1 MLICDNPPPVTV
13 VLDPGDDLV
22 HTRAALAAHAPEDG
36 RLTVHPT
43 PGTDSVLTL
52 AYDVLAALDKP
63 VPLAGY
69 RQLDTTPAWVL
80 AAAWILATHTSH
92 LMLLRAHFLTPH
104 RLRAVLQLRQRTG
117 LRVILVC
124 HTRHVP
130 APLERGLAAVPH
142 HMAEATALLPAAD
155 PPATTP
161 PASAPRRPL
170 AHRWLNLPAL
180 TTLSAFD
187 SATRPCQCTPPM
199 AADRDFFAPVLP
211 ALTEAEVA
219 HRLHRATAHPHL
231 AAQLATAVFTAAS
244 TTQLATAHV
253 HDLAPDASTLTLHD
267 DGLRQGC
274 TTHHVP
280 AWARPLL
287 LSAAYLWRLACGTSG
302 PLFTDPLGS
311 TGLPYLTDF
320 AESCKLRPPQPPQPK
335 RRKGSRVPAKPPTTI
350 WPVSH
355 AHYALSWAMEEC
367 DLMYGCPHPP
377 PHTRRTIEARR
388 RGWLPPYFGQ
398 RPFHPSR

>member
-43 PGTDSVLTL
+43 PGTDSALTL

-69 RQLDTTPAWVL
+69 RQLDTAPAWTL
-80 AAAWILATHTSH
+80 AAAWILATRTSH

-104 RLRAVLQLRQRTG
+104 RLRAVFQLRQRTG
-117 LRVILVC
+117 LRVTLVC

-130 APLERGLAAVPH
+130 APLERALAVVPH
-142 HMAEATALLPAAD
+142 LMAEATALLPAAD

-161 PASAPRRPL
+161 SAPAPRRPL
-170 AHRWLNLPAL
+170 ANRWLNLPAL

-187 SATRPCQCTPPM
+187 SATRPCQCTAPM

-253 HDLAPDASTLTLHD
+253 RDLAPDASTITLHD

-274 TTHHVP
+274 MTHHVP

-287 LSAAYLWRLACGTSG
+287 LAAAFAWRIASGTSG

-311 TGLPYLTDF
+311 TGLPYLTGF
-320 AESCKLRPPQPPQPK
+320 AESCKLRPPQPPRPK
-335 RRKGSRVPAKPPTTI
+335 RRKGSRAPAKPPETI
-350 WPVSH
+350 WPFSP
-355 AHYALSWAMEEC
+355 AHYALSWAMREP

-377 PHTRRTIEARR
+377 PHTRRTIEAHK
-388 RGWLPPYFGQ
+388 RGCDKFVSD
-398 RPFHPSR
+398 H

>member
-43 PGTDSVLTL
+43 PGTDSALTL

-69 RQLDTTPAWVL
+69 RQLDTAPAWTL
-80 AAAWILATHTSH
+80 AAAWILATRTSH

-104 RLRAVLQLRQRTG
+104 RLRAVFQLRQRTG
-117 LRVILVC
+117 LRVTLVC

-130 APLERGLAAVPH
+130 APLERALAAVPH
-142 HMAEATALLPAAD
+142 LMAEATALLPAAD

-161 PASAPRRPL
+161 SAPAPRRPL
-170 AHRWLNLPAL
+170 ANRWLNLPAL

-187 SATRPCQCTPPM
+187 SATRPCQCTAPM

-253 HDLAPDASTLTLHD
+253 RDLAPDASTITLHD

-274 TTHHVP
+274 MTHHVP

-287 LSAAYLWRLACGTSG
+287 LAAAFAWRIASGTSG

-311 TGLPYLTDF
+311 TGLPYLTGF
-320 AESCKLRPPQPPQPK
+320 AESCKLRPPQPPRPK
-335 RRKGSRVPAKPPTTI
+335 RRKGSRAPAKPPETI
-350 WPVSH
+350 WPFSP
-355 AHYALSWAMEEC
+355 AHYALSWAMREP

-377 PHTRRTIEARR
+377 PHTRRTIEAHK
-388 RGWLPPYFGQ
+388 RGWPPPYFGQ
-398 RPFHPSR
+398 RSLHPPR